1 MYVKY
6 LKAKKP
12 SYSDN
17 FWQYLEK
24 QNLLKR
30 GLFKNIEYSII
41 NIKRTGDIIYS
52 DLLNDRKYYK
62 P

>member
-12 SYSDN
+12 NYSTA
-17 FWQYLEK
+17 FWIHLEK
-24 QNLLKR
+24 QNLLQR

-41 NIKRTGDIIYS
+41 NIKGAGDIIHS
-52 DLLNDRKYYK
+52 DLLKDRKYYRA
-62 P
+62 